1 MSAEQSDSHSVG
13 DRTIVGLTEYVVVKG
28 AVETKDLIA
37 RIDTGATK
45 SSIDLMLASKLGLGP
60 VVDSKLIKSAYGI
73 RLRPVVQADIMIA
86 GRLIRA
92 KFTLADRLHM
102 RFPVLIGQNILK
114 RGFLVDP
121 SRRVDLPLKKKDKE
135 QSDGK

>member
-1 MSAEQSDSHSVG
+1 MSAEQPDSQSVG
-13 DRTIVGLTEYVVVKG
+13 DKTIVGLTEFVVVRG
-28 AVETKDLIA
+28 VAESENLIA

-60 VVDSKLIKSAYGI
+60 VVDSKLIKSAYGV
-73 RLRPVVQADIMIA
+73 RLRPVVRADIVIA
-86 GRLIRA
+86 GRTIRA

-114 RGFLVDP
+114 KGFLVDP
-121 SRRVDLPLKKKDKE
+121 ARRVDLPLKKKEKE
-135 QSDGK
+135 